1 MSSPGPLAAPAPSAG
16 WRVGVAAGH
25 GGGGLRR
32 LRELWLRGNQ
42 IEALPS
48 SMAGLCELRHLDLR
62 ENALPELPAVCSGRA
77 GASGYGT
84 RQLRYGSL
92 SLAG

>member
-1 MSSPGPLAAPAPSAG
+1 M
-16 WRVGVAAGH
+16 
-25 GGGGLRR
+25 
-32 LRELWLRGNQ
+32 